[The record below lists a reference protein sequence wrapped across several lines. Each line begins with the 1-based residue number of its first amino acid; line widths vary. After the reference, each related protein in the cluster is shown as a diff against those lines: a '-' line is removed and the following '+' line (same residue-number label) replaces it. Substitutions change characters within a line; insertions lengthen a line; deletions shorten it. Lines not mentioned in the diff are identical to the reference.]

1 MLVDCTCSFSSCAAV
16 LVLPHELPPKAAFM
30 VEVNEMRRDPVGY
43 FHDRWNVLDLLAIVL
58 MCAGWLLRITE
69 GESQW
74 TKGLYALSAPLIFA
88 RVLYFAEF
96 LPFQGPMIQVSFDSC
111 STVEILLCS
120 PTKLYLAFCHRQR
133 FKMCL
138 STMCW
143 CRRFLS
149 PCDGTQMHLSRLMCT
164 SECWD
169 H

>member
-1 MLVDCTCSFSSCAAV
+1 MFLFHPALAFLYPPMNC
-16 LVLPHELPPKAAFM
+16 LPPPKAAFM

-58 MCAGWLLRITE
+58 MCAGWLLRVTE

-96 LPFQGPMIQVSFDSC
+96 LPFQGPMIQVSFDRH
-111 STVEILLCS
+111 STLDIVLCS
-120 PTKLYLAFCHRQR
+120 PTKLCLAF
-133 FKMCL
+133 L
-138 STMCW
+138 SSST
-143 CRRFLS
+143 FQDVPIHSVQVPSL
-149 PCDGTQMHLSRLMCT
+149 LVALRLYPNVSLQANICT
-164 SECWD
+164 LECWD